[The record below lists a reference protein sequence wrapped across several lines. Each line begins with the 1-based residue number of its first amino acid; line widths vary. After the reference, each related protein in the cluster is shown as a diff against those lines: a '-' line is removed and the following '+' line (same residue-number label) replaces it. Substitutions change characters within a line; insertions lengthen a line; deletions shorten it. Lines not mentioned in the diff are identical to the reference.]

1 MWASGSKE
9 ESLNFLRSFAASLSR
24 DLETETTQRGQ
35 RSGVSKQK
43 LDELA
48 RLLARC
54 YFKQGEWQMEL
65 SDNWATVRAVHLI
78 VKTNFIYEYVSQ
90 RNVKDILHSYLLA
103 THFDPN
109 WYKAWHTW
117 ALANFEVVNHLLIQ
131 VEAKAA
137 DVMGTTLVPH
147 IIPAV
152 QGICAFVRLYPTSLT
167 MRFRLLPLH
176 RFAQRKRSPGH
187 SQAFDI
193 MVQVRSP

>member
-1 MWASGSKE
+1 MVYAQLKYMWASGSKE
-9 ESLNFLRSFAASLSR
+9 ESLNFLRSFATNLSR
-24 DLETETTQRGQ
+24 DLEAETTQRGQ
-35 RSGVSKQK
+35 RSSVSKQK

-65 SDNWATVRAVHLI
+65 SDSWATVRDAPALI
-78 VKTNFIYEYVSQ
+78 LILADMLSQ

-117 ALANFEVVNHLLIQ
+117 ALANFEVVNHLLNQ
-131 VEAKAA
+131 AEAKAA

-152 QGICAFVRLYPTSLT
+152 QGNVRLRVHVALIE
-167 MRFRLLPLH
+167 PL
-176 RFAQRKRSPGH
+176 R
-187 SQAFDI
+187 
-193 MVQVRSP
+193 